1 MGKLVFNYGCMGS
14 GKTTAMLTK
23 FDSYK
28 RRGKK
33 PIIVKPCIDNREGNF
48 VGWGITKSRITKY
61 EEPSYYYE
69 DLSSELSKL
78 DFNTLFVD
86 EAQFLTKEDVMVLCK
101 VAEEKEVICYGLRTD
116 VNGDL
121 FSGAASLLALA
132 DETNEIEVLCEINGC
147 SHKAV
152 AHIRYIN
159 GVREKGI
166 MKPVAIETENITYK
180 SVCRHHWMNE
190 ESQEN

>member
-1 MGKLVFNYGCMGS
+1 MGS

-61 EEPSYYYE
+61 EEPSYYYN

-78 DFNTLFVD
+78 DFETLFVD
-86 EAQFLTKEDVMVLCK
+86 EAQFLTREDVLILCN
-101 VAEEKEVICYGLRTD
+101 ICDVYDKDVFCFGLKTD
-116 VNGDL
+116 VTGNL
-121 FSGAASLLALA
+121 FEGSKHLLALA
-132 DETNEIEVLCEINGC
+132 DVVNEIQTPCEIDGC
-147 SHKAV
+147 NCNATC
-152 AHIRYIN
+152 HIRYVD
-159 GVREKGI
+159 GVRVTDGKS
-166 MKPVAIETENITYK
+166 VAIETGNVTYK
-180 SVCRHHWMNE
+180 SVCRKHWLL
-190 ESQEN
+190 

>member
-1 MGKLVFNYGCMGS
+1 MGKLVFIYGCMGS

-61 EEPSYYYE
+61 EEPSYYYN

-78 DFNTLFVD
+78 DFETLFVD
-86 EAQFLTKEDVMVLCK
+86 EAQFLTKEDVLTLCQ
-101 VAEEKEVICYGLRTD
+101 VAEEKEVICYGLKTD

-121 FSGAASLLALA
+121 FPGAAALLALA
-132 DETNEIEVLCEINGC
+132 DEISEIEVPCEIDGC
-147 SHKAV
+147 STKAV
-152 AHIRYIN
+152 AHIRYID
-159 GVREKGI
+159 GVRETGL
-166 MKPVAIETENITYK
+166 MKPVAIEMGNITYK
-180 SVCRHHWMNE
+180 SVCRHHWLNK
-190 ESQEN
+190 N

>member
-33 PIIVKPCIDNREGNF
+33 PVIVKPCIDNREGNF

-78 DFNTLFVD
+78 HFNTLFVD

-101 VAEEKEVICYGLRTD
+101 VAEEKEVICYGLKTD

-121 FSGAASLLALA
+121 FSGAATLLALA
-132 DETNEIEVLCEINGC
+132 DEINEIEVPCEIDGC

-152 AHIRYIN
+152 THIRYIN

-166 MKPVAIETENITYK
+166 VKPVAIETENITYK